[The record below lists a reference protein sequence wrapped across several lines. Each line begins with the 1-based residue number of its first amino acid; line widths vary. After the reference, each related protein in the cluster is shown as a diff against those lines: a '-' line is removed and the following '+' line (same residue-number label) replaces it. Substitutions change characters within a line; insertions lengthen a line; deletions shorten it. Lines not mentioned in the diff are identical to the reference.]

1 MLTAWR
7 ILDAIYDNPLAF
19 IKDLMQE
26 IRAVPEFREEECEK
40 MMEYYM
46 LLQSHIPEADKADVG
61 AMLLIPANIADMTRT
76 LPYAEGKRWR
86 DQLGRIHP
94 LDIGNGFSTFVDQR
108 LEYATTQVANCERLV
123 LPKPIPLGARANRS
137 PSTDRHGSRGDRGGS
152 VSRGNSAS
160 RGARVMG
167 ISAERKPAGEKKVR
181 FPPPRKFDPDG
192 PWRFPCVAGD
202 GCQERHS
209 PTKCK
214 VFKKMTPR
222 QRLEKV
228 EEKRLCKLCFRHLA
242 INECW
247 AKGKTP
253 NCQIKGCGGE
263 HNYLLHDALMLGR
276 ALVVQEMG
284 GDSGQ
289 SYSCREDIR
298 AEVAGKT
305 HRLHTL
311 HDWGATLT
319 LITHDAADR
328 AGLTPIRHSAR
339 LVSGL
344 GGKCLES
351 TCFYVVPFV
360 DGCDEIQTLRAT
372 GVTQISSLGAS
383 APPSDIEGRFLLARG
398 WAARL
403 ARPAEDADLLIGLDN
418 QRWMPRHV
426 SSSLME
432 GDNLRLMQ
440 SVLGPTCML
449 MGRAAVTAPAEANQ
463 GSRDAPEASAR
474 RTREAPARTGPDRQG
489 EWRVRRPAGPGMPEE
504 DDGNG
509 GAADGGNDAD
519 HSIQGVRLQQRER
532 AHRADFASGP
542 GAMRQHAEGPRH
554 RERSS
559 RRDCADQEGEAGAS
573 HQVYRGPD
581 NHDDVLRIPEGIRST
596 QIREVPDAPHDRAHR
611 LQDLRQTGENQ
622 DQRQGASL

>member
-1 MLTAWR
+1 MNAIANQVIRASGKSVKNGGWPYFDGTFKEYPSFKRKFTTYQANYHQATPQRELAQMFRENCLPDKIAIRIKKAEDMLTAWR

-26 IRAVPEFREEECEK
+26 IRAVPEFREEDCEK

-46 LLQSHIPEADKADVG
+46 LLQSHIAEADKADVG

-76 LPYAEGKRWR
+76 LPYAKGKRWR

-94 LDIGNGFSTFVDQR
+94 LDIGNGFSTFVDRR

-152 VSRGNSAS
+152 VSRGNLAS

-167 ISAERKPAGEKKVR
+167 ISAERKPAGEKKVH
-181 FPPPRKFDPDG
+181 FPPPRKFNPDG
-192 PWRFPCVAGD
+192 PWKFPCVARD

-209 PTKCK
+209 PTQCE

-222 QRLEKV
+222 RRLEKV
-228 EEKRLCKLCFRHLA
+228 EEKQLCKLCFRHLA
-242 INECW
+242 INKCW

-253 NCQIKGCGGE
+253 NYQIKGCGGE
-263 HNYLLHDALMLGR
+263 HNHLLHDALMMGK
-276 ALVVQEMG
+276 ALVIQGVG
-284 GDSGQ
+284 GDSSQ
-289 SYSCREDIR
+289 SYLCCEDIR

-319 LITHDAADR
+319 LITRDAADR

-351 TCFYVVPFV
+351 TCFYVVPFM

-372 GVTQISSLGAS
+372 GVAQIYSLGAS
-383 APPSDIEGRFLLARG
+383 APPSDIEGRFSLARG

-418 QRWMPRHV
+418 QRWMPTAQACQQQPHGRRQPQADAV
-426 SSSLME
+426 ST
-432 GDNLRLMQ
+432 RA
-440 SVLGPTCML
+440 SV
-449 MGRAAVTAPAEANQ
+449 
-463 GSRDAPEASAR
+463 
-474 RTREAPARTGPDRQG
+474 
-489 EWRVRRPAGPGMPEE
+489 
-504 DDGNG
+504 
-509 GAADGGNDAD
+509 
-519 HSIQGVRLQQRER
+519 
-532 AHRADFASGP
+532 
-542 GAMRQHAEGPRH
+542 HA
-554 RERSS
+554 
-559 RRDCADQEGEAGAS
+559 AGAS
-573 HQVYRGPD
+573 RGNCSCRSKSGEQGRP
-581 NHDDVLRIPEGIRST
+581 GIKR
-596 QIREVPDAPHDRAHR
+596 APHQRGTSAHR
-611 LQDLRQTGENQ
+611 T
-622 DQRQGASL
+622 